1 MALVRYGDAGGE
13 VLVLADVGILG
24 STGEPTLTN
33 LPFWRNLAEYARA
46 R

>member
-1 MALVRYGDAGGE
+1 

-24 STGEPTLTN
+24 SSGEPTLTN
-33 LPFWRNLAEYARA
+33 LPFWQNLADYART